1 MGGNVEEA
9 AAVDQQLQQNVVV
22 HQSFEELKDVV
33 AENSLDLDADFIQ
46 VTLAMANNS
55 TDEEWRNQ
63 YDAVQN
69 LRILNKFYYDV
80 FETVID

>member
-1 MGGNVEEA
+1 M
-9 AAVDQQLQQNVVV
+9 VV

>member
-1 MGGNVEEA
+1 M
-9 AAVDQQLQQNVVV
+9 
-22 HQSFEELKDVV
+22 
-33 AENSLDLDADFIQ
+33 DLDADFIQ